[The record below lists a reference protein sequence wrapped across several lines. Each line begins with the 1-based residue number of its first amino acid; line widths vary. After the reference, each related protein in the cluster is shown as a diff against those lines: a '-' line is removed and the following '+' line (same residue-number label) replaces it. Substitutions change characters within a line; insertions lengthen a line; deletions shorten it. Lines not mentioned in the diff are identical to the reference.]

1 MAVHGGPKIAT
12 SGLVLSLDAANS
24 SKSTLS
30 TVEVLVVAG
39 GGGGGSFNGGGGGAG
54 GLIYS
59 SSYSITPGSAI
70 TVTVG
75 AGGIGDGRP
84 GNGATGASG
93 AVGTNGGNSVF
104 GSLTAIGG
112 GVGATYSVRT
122 SGVSGGSGGGSWGS
136 LNFASGT
143 AGQGNA
149 GGGGY
154 PIGNYYT
161 ETAGGGGGAGSSGVD
176 GGTSS
181 NQPGAGGLGLLFNI
195 SGSVQF
201 YAAGGGAGAN
211 RLGGSALGGS
221 GIGGN
226 GGTTSSLAGVAG
238 VSNTGSGGGGAAYNG
253 FPGSSADGGAGGSG
267 IVIVRYPGPQK
278 ATGGTVT
285 SSGGYTIHTFTSVG
299 STTFT
304 PLSAS
309 SGSAISGLTD
319 ISNNGN
325 FGTPVNGPTYSSAN
339 GGSIVFDGVDDYVT
353 TGRVIVPNSSSSYT
367 VSVWCYRNINNVGYE
382 ELLSQWASANTGNS
396 FFFGFNNSNVRF
408 TDNWNDVTVPGAGN
422 TGVWMNLVGVYSV
435 SNAFIYLNG
444 SLSATKGSGF
454 SYTGISNFIIGRQGE
469 LSSEYFSG
477 RISNTQIYNRA
488 FSAAEVLQNYNATKS
503 RYVRDGDG
511 SSAGNAAPSASYLVS
526 LGLTTDGVYWI
537 DLPTVGPTQVYCILN
552 PVYDGGGWMM
562 AMKATTGTTFN
573 YSANYWTTANTLN
586 PTETNRNN
594 GDAKFNSMNY
604 FQSKD
609 MMAIWPDI
617 SNGGSIPSSTLGW
630 TWLQNNFNDGTRIT
644 PISFFG
650 ITYPTM
656 NAGGSGKFIQDAKT
670 FSGWA
675 SGVFSSQ
682 VDVRF
687 YGFNYINNPQY
698 GTQAKMRWG
707 FGWNENGEGLYP
719 SSFVS
724 AYGSNDVSGG
734 IGMDSGFGSYSAGDR
749 INCCQDTTGIN
760 RSARV
765 EVYVR

>member
-1 MAVHGGPKIAT
+1 MAILKNTTITGTGQLVIPKGPIAARAQVTT
-12 SGLVLSLDAANS
+12 SIISWTNTGTQAVSVLAGPTP
-24 SKSTLS
+24 TLS
-30 TVEVLVVAG
+30 STSWTAPTGVTRIEVLVVAG

-304 PLSAS
+304 PLSTS

-325 FGTPVNGPTYSSAN
+325 FGTPVNGPTYSGAN
-339 GGSIVFDGVDDYVT
+339 GGSVVFDGVDDRIQISSTSAVLGLLSSFSVDIWFNRSASADKYLYSETDENDGNPFWGITSNTNGAYGAYLRLYARNDSGSGEQDFQPITSGYNIYDDRWHNLVLVYGSNLVTFYVDGVSVGSNT
-353 TGRVIVPNSSSSYT
+353 WVKGSYSSSNRVNIGGWYISSY
-367 VSVWCYRNINNVGYE
+367 
-382 ELLSQWASANTGNS
+382 
-396 FFFGFNNSNVRF
+396 
-408 TDNWNDVTVPGAGN
+408 
-422 TGVWMNLVGVYSV
+422 
-435 SNAFIYLNG
+435 
-444 SLSATKGSGF
+444 GSGGLM
-454 SYTGISNFIIGRQGE
+454 SGKIS
-469 LSSEYFSG
+469 SVKS
-477 RISNTQIYNRA
+477 YNRA
-488 FSAAEVLQNYNATKS
+488 LSADE
-503 RYVRDGDG
+503 
-511 SSAGNAAPSASYLVS
+511 
-526 LGLTTDGVYWI
+526 
-537 DLPTVGPTQVYCILN
+537 
-552 PVYDGGGWMM
+552 
-562 AMKATTGTTFN
+562 
-573 YSANYWTTANTLN
+573 
-586 PTETNRNN
+586 
-594 GDAKFNSMNY
+594 
-604 FQSKD
+604 
-609 MMAIWPDI
+609 I
-617 SNGGSIPSSTLGW
+617 S
-630 TWLQNNFNDGTRIT
+630 QNFNALRG
-644 PISFFG
+644 
-650 ITYPTM
+650 
-656 NAGGSGKFIQDAKT
+656 
-670 FSGWA
+670 
-675 SGVFSSQ
+675 
-682 VDVRF
+682 RF
-687 YGFNYINNPQY
+687 NI
-698 GTQAKMRWG
+698 
-707 FGWNENGEGLYP
+707 
-719 SSFVS
+719 
-724 AYGSNDVSGG
+724 
-734 IGMDSGFGSYSAGDR
+734 
-749 INCCQDTTGIN
+749 
-760 RSARV
+760 
-765 EVYVR
+765 

>member
-112 GVGATYSVRT
+112 GVGASYSVRT

-154 PIGNYYT
+154 PIGSYYT

-278 ATGGTVT
+278 AIGGTVT
-285 SSGGYTIHTFTSVG
+285 SSGGYTIHTFTTVG

-304 PLSAS
+304 PLSTS
-309 SGSAISGLTD
+309 NGSAISGLTD

-325 FGTPVNGPTYSSAN
+325 FGTAVNGPTYSSAN
-339 GGSIVFDGVDDYVT
+339 GGSIAFDGVDDYINLPYT
-353 TGRVIVPNSSSSYT
+353 LLSGTGNFT
-367 VSVWCYRNINNVGYE
+367 VSIWLKC
-382 ELLSQWASANTGNS
+382 S
-396 FFFGFNNSNVRF
+396 
-408 TDNWNDVTVPGAGN
+408 
-422 TGVWMNLVGVYSV
+422 SV
-435 SNAFIYLNG
+435 SNVIGTLFGNYPAGNLEIFYGSRYIGMWLNNTSTYLGTSPWNTTLPEFTTNYTQIVALRKNTSDTEFYIDGVLVKTG
-444 SLSATKGSGF
+444 SSSDTIGSVNNFRMGTNT
-454 SYTGISNFIIGRQGE
+454 SGSEIYTGNIYNVS
-469 LSSEYFSG
+469 
-477 RISNTQIYNRA
+477 IYNRA
-488 FSAAEVLQNYNATKS
+488 LSATEILQNFNATKS
-503 RYVRDGDG
+503 RYYKPVVGLSSDNPATTASEIKNADPYVSNGAYWYRFSDGTIRSLWTDFTTYAPYSFVMVNRIWSG
-511 SSAGNAAPSASYLVS
+511 SQNQY
-526 LGLTTDGVYWI
+526 LTTEENVTDLRIVPSNSAPTRHSKLSDAYMNEIISPNTIRWAIVGNGSIFYRLDDSPQWYSNHGISQSCSYDRGFYSGYATPSSSPSWQTSFGVYQACGGAYDVSNAW
-537 DLPTVGPTQVYCILN
+537 LPL
-552 PVYDGGGWMM
+552 
-562 AMKATTGTTFN
+562 TG
-573 YSANYWTTANTLN
+573 
-586 PTETNRNN
+586 
-594 GDAKFNSMNY
+594 
-604 FQSKD
+604 
-609 MMAIWPDI
+609 IHI
-617 SNGGSIPSSTLGW
+617 
-630 TWLQNNFNDGTRIT
+630 NDGTYFGGYSGSSSARLT
-644 PISFFG
+644 PPSP
-650 ITYPTM
+650 YSV
-656 NAGGSGKFIQDAKT
+656 GGT
-670 FSGWA
+670 
-675 SGVFSSQ
+675 
-682 VDVRF
+682 
-687 YGFNYINNPQY
+687 
-698 GTQAKMRWG
+698 
-707 FGWNENGEGLYP
+707 
-719 SSFVS
+719 
-724 AYGSNDVSGG
+724 SNDAWSQNG
-734 IGMDSGFGSYSAGDR
+734 
-749 INCCQDTTGIN
+749 
-760 RSARV
+760 
-765 EVYVR
+765 YVLLSW